1 MKKSRFAYRDT
12 FGSQVYAPV
21 PNYCVLNVKPELQ
34 LVDYLDFT
42 EMASLE
48 ITLEPKNLIKI
59 TGNNFFIRITKMG
72 HLGSNHF
79 FMADLV

>member
-12 FGSQVYAPV
+12 FGSQVYDPV

-42 EMASLE
+42 ENG
-48 ITLEPKNLIKI
+48 ITRNH
-59 TGNNFFIRITKMG
+59 IRAKK
-72 HLGSNHF
+72 L
-79 FMADLV
+79 DQDYR